1 MDSFKS
7 GNKVSVPPTDT
18 MSAEYYRTQIAK
30 VKVESEARALDLIQ
44 KARDGL
50 MSYTEA
56 WYSMPGP
63 EMSRQYPFLSYAQ
76 VVDLDKA
83 MRKEWD
89 ETFWA
94 TRPVYP
100 THRELCDAA
109 RVWADTK
116 VDLYRRLYGARVKA
130 EGEAWLDLWGAH
142 EKAAAEERE
151 ALIAWMWQP
160 RDRDAEV
167 EEEARR
173 RLANPA
179 FESEVRRRMKQI
191 EAEQS

>member
-1 MDSFKS
+1 
-7 GNKVSVPPTDT
+7 
-18 MSAEYYRTQIAK
+18 MSEYYRMRIAK
-30 VKVESEARALDLIQ
+30 VKEESEARALELLQ
-44 KARDGL
+44 QAKDGL

-63 EMSRQYPFLSYAQ
+63 AMSRQYPFLSYAQ

-83 MRKEWD
+83 MRKQWD

-94 TRPVYP
+94 TKPVYP

-109 RVWADTK
+109 RVWADAK
-116 VDLYRRLYGARVKA
+116 VDLYRRLNADRIKA
-130 EGEAWLDLWGAH
+130 EGDAWLDLWDEH
-142 EKAAAEERE
+142 EKAVGRERE
-151 ALIAWMWQP
+151 ELLALMWP
-160 RDRDAEV
+160 PTDHDAEV

-173 RLANPA
+173 RLANPK